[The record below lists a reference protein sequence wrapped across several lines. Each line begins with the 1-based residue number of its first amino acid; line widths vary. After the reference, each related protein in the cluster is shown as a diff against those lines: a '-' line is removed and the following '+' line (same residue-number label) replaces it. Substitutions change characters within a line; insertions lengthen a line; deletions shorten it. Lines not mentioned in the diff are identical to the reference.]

1 MLERVWQVVVAGEST
16 PPHRVS
22 PVWEWRRLAE
32 GRSGREQILDPL
44 VWTSSTEVTA
54 LLLLGS
60 PPDIK
65 ITEMLVGHQV
75 SGRGR
80 DTKKVQN
87 ISVTYV
93 CYLPGSVLAVVVGV
107 VVVVVVGV
115 SVVVVADWNTYEPNA
130 VCWSFSPR
138 DCHFF

>member
-1 MLERVWQVVVAGEST
+1 MG
-16 PPHRVS
+16 
-22 PVWEWRRLAE
+22 
-32 GRSGREQILDPL
+32 
-44 VWTSSTEVTA
+44 A

-93 CYLPGSVLAVVVGV
+93 CYLPGSVLAVIVGVVV

-115 SVVVVADWNTYEPNA
+115 SVVVVADVKYILCQGEFNILLDFTD
-130 VCWSFSPR
+130 V
-138 DCHFF
+138 